1 MCRPR
6 VFVVMPISFHLPM
19 VMLSLPRIFGDAPVA
34 YLTPPSL
41 CATGV
46 GHLDTSD
53 LVWGSGQVIWTCTGM
68 NKTLSP
74 FTSVPVMDEIAGV
87 NTASLGGYLH
97 ISKTRASQRPRVR
110 PGEGWT
116 PSGGTLPMTHQIM
129 KTSNHTIPD
138 QQEPRL
144 RRTEIYT
151 CHLRNCFHTYLAYSS
166 A

>member
-1 MCRPR
+1 
-6 VFVVMPISFHLPM
+6 M

-87 NTASLGGYLH
+87 NTASLGGHFH
-97 ISKTRASQRPRVR
+97 IWKTRA
-110 PGEGWT
+110 
-116 PSGGTLPMTHQIM
+116 GG
-129 KTSNHTIPD
+129 
-138 QQEPRL
+138 
-144 RRTEIYT
+144 
-151 CHLRNCFHTYLAYSS
+151 FHDELNGHVFDLERDGFRQVVLCT
-166 A
+166 